1 MKCFITCRLLA
12 ATCCLA
18 LGLAS
23 LVRAETVLQSNPYS
37 VADSP
42 FPQTL
47 NWNKFDPSL
56 GTLTGVSL
64 TINGTS
70 SGSVF
75 VQNTGFDNV
84 NLNNFRN
91 KVRLTFSGTISNPG
105 AQSSANTLISTS
117 PSIPASPAV
126 YTLAGSSEQF
136 DLAGNQALTSLSNDL
151 TAFLSYFTGPGSF
164 TTDIFQLPAIASSD
178 GGFTVVDN
186 SSLATGGVV
195 SMVYTYSPVP
205 EPSTYAL
212 AALGVGVAGFVRARR
227 RKSVV

>member
-1 MKCFITCRLLA
+1 MRFTCRFLA
-12 ATCCLA
+12 AVCCLV
-18 LGLAS
+18 LGLSS
-23 LVRAETVLQSNPYS
+23 LVSAETVLQSNPYS
-37 VADSP
+37 VGGS

-64 TINGTS
+64 AINGTS
-70 SGSVF
+70 SGYVL
-75 VQNTGFDNV
+75 VQNTGVDVLYISGFY
-84 NLNNFRN
+84 N

-105 AQSSANTLISTS
+105 SQTSANTLISTD
-117 PSIPASPAV
+117 PSIAQLPAFSA
-126 YTLAGSSEQF
+126 EQF
-136 DLAGNQALTSLSNDL
+136 NLHAEALTGLSNDL

-164 TTDIFQLPAIASSD
+164 TTDIFQLPSVGSSNGD
-178 GGFTVVDN
+178 ATDLEN

-195 SMVYTYSPVP
+195 SIVYTYSPVP

-212 AALGVGVAGFVRARR
+212 AALGLGIAGFVRARR

>member
-1 MKCFITCRLLA
+1 MRFTCRFLA
-12 ATCCLA
+12 VTCCLV
-18 LGLAS
+18 LGLSS
-23 LVRAETVLQSNPYS
+23 LVSAETVLQSNPYS
-37 VADSP
+37 VGGS

-70 SGSVF
+70 SGYVL
-75 VQNTGFDNV
+75 VQNTDV
-84 NLNNFRN
+84 DPIDLNNFFNR
-91 KVRLTFSGTISNPG
+91 VRLTFSGTISKPG
-105 AQSSANTLISTS
+105 AQSSANTLISTT
-117 PSIPASPAV
+117 PSIPESPAV
-126 YTLAGSSEQF
+126 YTLTNGTEQF
-136 DLAGNQALTSLSNDL
+136 DLASNQALTSLSNDL

-164 TTDIFQLPAIASSD
+164 TTDIFQLPSVGSSNGD
-178 GGFTVVDN
+178 ATDLEN

-195 SMVYTYSPVP
+195 SIVYTYSPVP

-212 AALGVGVAGFVRARR
+212 AALGLGIAGFVRARR

>member
-1 MKCFITCRLLA
+1 MRFTRRLLA

-18 LGLAS
+18 LGLSS

-42 FPQTL
+42 TPQTL

-70 SGSVF
+70 SGYVL
-75 VQNTGFDNV
+75 VQNTDV
-84 NLNNFRN
+84 DPIDLSNFFNR
-91 KVRLTFSGTISNPG
+91 VRLTFSGTNSKPG

-117 PSIPASPAV
+117 PSIPASPAN
-126 YTLAGSSEQF
+126 YTLTDGTEQF

-164 TTDIFQLPAIASSD
+164 TTDIFQLPAIASSNC
-178 GGFTVVDN
+178 GFTDVEN
-186 SSLATGGVV
+186 SSLMTGGVV
-195 SMVYTYSPVP
+195 SIVYTFNAVP
-205 EPSTYAL
+205 EPSSCAMAL
-212 AALGVGVAGFVRARR
+212 AGLACGGYSVFRR
-227 RKSVV
+227 RKRA

>member
-1 MKCFITCRLLA
+1 MRFTCRFLA
-12 ATCCLA
+12 VTCCLV
-18 LGLAS
+18 LGLSS
-23 LVRAETVLQSNPYS
+23 LVSAETVLQSNPYS

-42 FPQTL
+42 TPQTL

-70 SGSVF
+70 SGSVL
-75 VQNTGFDNV
+75 VQNTDFDTID
-84 NLNNFRN
+84 LNNFFNR
-91 KVRLTFSGTISNPG
+91 VRLTFSGTISNPG
-105 AQSSANTLISTS
+105 AQSSANTLISTT

-126 YTLAGSSEQF
+126 YRLSADSAMQF
-136 DLAGNQALTSLSNDL
+136 DLDSAQALTGLSNDL

-164 TTDIFQLPAIASSD
+164 TTAIFQLPAIASSD
-178 GGFTVVDN
+178 GGATVVDN

-212 AALGVGVAGFVRARR
+212 AALGLGVAGFVRARR

>member
-1 MKCFITCRLLA
+1 
-12 ATCCLA
+12 
-18 LGLAS
+18 
-23 LVRAETVLQSNPYS
+23 VLQSNPYS
-37 VADSP
+37 VAGTGSSTA
-42 FPQTL
+42 QTL

-70 SGSVF
+70 SGYVL
-75 VQNTGFDNV
+75 VQNTDV
-84 NLNNFRN
+84 DPIDLNNFFNR
-91 KVRLTFSGTISNPG
+91 VRLQFSGTNSKPG

-117 PSIPASPAV
+117 PLIPASPAV
-126 YTLAGSSEQF
+126 YQLPGGNTEQF
-136 DLAGNQALTSLSNDL
+136 DLDSAQALTGLSNDL

-164 TTDIFQLPAIASSD
+164 TTNVFQLPAIASSD
-178 GGFTVVDN
+178 GGATNVDN

-212 AALGVGVAGFVRARR
+212 AALGLGVAGFVRARR

>member
-18 LGLAS
+18 LGLSS

-37 VADSP
+37 VAGSP

-70 SGSVF
+70 SGYVL
-75 VQNTGFDNV
+75 VQNTDV
-84 NLNNFRN
+84 DPLEISNFFN

-105 AQSSANTLISTS
+105 SQTSANTLISTD
-117 PSIPASPAV
+117 PSIPSSPAV
-126 YTLAGSSEQF
+126 YQLSGGSTEQF
-136 DLAGNQALTSLSNDL
+136 DLGSAQALTGLSNDL

-164 TTDIFQLPAIASSD
+164 TTNVFQLPAIASSNS
-178 GGFTVVDN
+178 GFTDVEN

-195 SMVYTYSPVP
+195 SIVYTYSPVP
-205 EPSTYAL
+205 EPSTYAMAL
-212 AALGVGVAGFVRARR
+212 AGLACGGYSVFRR
-227 RKSVV
+227 RKRA